1 MTLQSGSVRVFK
13 RMSQQREFANENGS
27 AVAEAPRRQPGFVA
41 RRLFR
46 LVSWAE
52 RKNRLAA
59 LHGNPTIYDK
69 GVFPWVAE
77 LEGNW
82 TVIRGELTQ
91 LMLQQN
97 AAKASGSGAST
108 IGEDRSWTT
117 FSLTNYFSRS
127 NDIIA
132 RCPET
137 WRLVQK
143 VPGLVSAMFSVLEPG
158 QRLPAHHGPY
168 NGLLRCHLG
177 LIVPEP
183 REAVGI
189 RIDGTVCHWE
199 EGRALIFDDTFEH
212 EARNESHSSRVVLF
226 IDFEKPMKFPARLV
240 NRRLLRSYLF
250 SPFVREGSGIRG
262 WWAKRAYHKARA
274 LRAQQEQAA
283 AQAPKLLRESE
294 IVQPRP
300 RPAVR
305 QPIAVQPGAARP
317 GGVQPRSLPPR
328 SPQDGSR
335 QSVRPA
341 QGGVDL
347 RRQAPP
353 SRSNVTSIASDRF
366 SGKRPQDREKTH

>member
-1 MTLQSGSVRVFK
+1 MRCTRISPTHSLGAMTLQRGSVRVIK
-13 RMSQQREFANENGS
+13 RMSQPRESASENGPS
-27 AVAEAPRRQPGFVA
+27 KSDAPKLLPGFVT
-41 RRLFR
+41 RRLSR
-46 LVSWAE
+46 VVSWAE

-69 GVFPWVAE
+69 RIFPWVTE
-77 LEGNW
+77 LEANW
-82 TVIRGELTQ
+82 TVIRGELAQ
-91 LMLQQN
+91 LMLQRD
-97 AAKASGSGAST
+97 ATTGSGET
-108 IGEDRSWTT
+108 DPTVGEDRSWTT
-117 FSLTNYFSRS
+117 FALTDYFSRS

-189 RIDGTVCHWE
+189 RIDGKVCHWD

-212 EARNESHSSRVVLF
+212 EARNESGSSRVVLF

-262 WWAKRAYHKARA
+262 WWAKRAYQKART
-274 LRAQQEQAA
+274 LRAEREQAPQMLQEA
-283 AQAPKLLRESE
+283 DIIQPRQTPMPQPKSVRSDAPLQRPLPLRPLQHASVQGRNAPLRPRPPGDGR
-294 IVQPRP
+294 ITPIAQPRP
-300 RPAVR
+300 LS
-305 QPIAVQPGAARP
+305 G
-317 GGVQPRSLPPR
+317 
-328 SPQDGSR
+328 
-335 QSVRPA
+335 
-341 QGGVDL
+341 
-347 RRQAPP
+347 RRQ
-353 SRSNVTSIASDRF
+353 D
-366 SGKRPQDREKTH
+366 QEKIH